1 MNRTRQLFLCC
12 ALILVSFPDLSV
24 PAQNSDELT
33 RSFSTVKARREKLA
47 QLISERDQS
56 QANGDRVA
64 VVQLS
69 NQITELYIKLCEF
82 DAALTESGRSLEIA
96 RTFVNTA
103 NEKLLVDTLN
113 LAARVHID
121 RTESPSALP
130 LATEA
135 LISSRDLAYRTGE
148 AQSHLRLA
156 EAYFELDKRDDAAAN
171 NNLALPIWQE
181 VQDKRGE
188 GLSRVMQGDLLMMA
202 NQPAEALL
210 AFKTAEAIWREVGD
224 PVELATALVDQNF
237 LAIRQGQWQNALAL
251 LNEAQI
257 LLVEKEAEPYVAAK
271 IANSFGEIY
280 EAYGQLDIAISYF
293 REAVS
298 YFRDVAH
305 DVKGTITAGI
315 KVGRIQASMGEF
327 EAARQQIEQNLAA
340 AVVTENA
347 LIIGLCHEDLGTV
360 LFRTGSYESARLEF
374 LNAISYFT
382 TSKSDRPIARANVY
396 LGETEH
402 LLGNLTGAGKAY
414 EKALRFFTTQSDYT
428 NEAALRFGLGKLALQ
443 QGRMDQAEEHLRRS
457 IDLTERLRENASSK
471 ELRSSFLAS
480 VHDRYET
487 YVEWLMTRY
496 DRDRNQQYAVQAF
509 EAAEAGRARAL
520 LDSLYGYQRE
530 LRQPSDPL
538 LLFEEEKLQ
547 KKELQLVDERDML
560 LNHGGTEKDK
570 LDVNQ
575 RLRDV
580 RAQLETL
587 EAKIRSSA
595 KFKGLLRSNP
605 LSYESIRTDIT
616 DSQTSLLS
624 YSLGT
629 GKSFAWVVTKDG
641 LDTFELSS
649 KKTIEDAANKLID
662 LIRTPAKNESERS
675 ELQTAIDQVSR
686 LVIEPVSAKLQ
697 TSRLI
702 VVADGILQYVPFQI
716 LRTSAG
722 APEPMISNFDLVAA
736 PSASALAIVRRERMH
751 RQAGSK
757 LLIGFGDAVFSAD
770 YSPQPMKSDAN
781 SSDDKSRGS
790 SRFRD
795 LPRLFNAKRELRA
808 ISDLAGNDAAFY
820 VEFDAT
826 RDKFLNIDLSDFRI
840 VHVVTHGVL
849 NDQQPELSGLVLS
862 MVDGNARPINGFV
875 SLADIYRLHAP
886 VDLVVLSACHT
897 ALGKNVRGEGLIG
910 LTRGFMYAGA
920 SGVVA
925 SLWKVDDHVT
935 AELMKRFYTNLL
947 QRGMGPAAALRAAQ
961 NEIRSHPNW
970 SAPYYWAG
978 FTFQGDYDLTIRSE
992 PPAARFRYGQL
1003 IAGVA
1008 LVCLLTAAAYW
1019 FLRYRHSRIRLSE

>member
-1 MNRTRQLFLCC
+1 LAKVFT
-12 ALILVSFPDLSV
+12 
-24 PAQNSDELT
+24 
-33 RSFSTVKARREKLA
+33 TVQARREKLA
-47 QLISERDQS
+47 QLLTERDQAHAGS
-56 QANGDRVA
+56 DRVA
-64 VVQLS
+64 DVQLS
-69 NQITELYIKLCEF
+69 NQIVELYIKLCEF
-82 DAALTESGRSLEIA
+82 DYALTESARSLAIA
-96 RTFVNTA
+96 RTLSGSG
-103 NEKLLVDTLN
+103 EGKLLVDTLT
-113 LAARVHID
+113 LAARVHIN
-121 RTESPSALP
+121 RTESASALP

-135 LISSRDLAYRTGE
+135 LARSRDLEYRDGE
-148 AQSHLRLA
+148 AQSHFRFA
-156 EAYFELDKRDDAAAN
+156 EAYFELDKRKEAVAS

-181 VQDKRGE
+181 LKDKRGE
-188 GLSRVMQGDLLMMA
+188 GLSRVMQGDLLMMD
-202 NQPAEALL
+202 NKPAEASV
-210 AFKTAEAIWREVGD
+210 AFKNAEAIWREIND
-224 PVELATALVDQNF
+224 PVELATALVEQNF
-237 LAIRQGQWQNALAL
+237 LAIREGQFQNALAS
-251 LNEAQI
+251 LNEAQN
-257 LLVEKEAEPYVAAK
+257 LLLEKEAEPYLAAK
-271 IANSFGEIY
+271 ISNSFGEIY
-280 EAYGQLDIAISYF
+280 EAYGQLDIAFSYF
-293 REAVS
+293 RESVS

-305 DVKGTITAGI
+305 DVKGTITSGI
-315 KVGRIQASMGEF
+315 KVGRIQASMGNLE
-327 EAARQQIEQNLAA
+327 EAQQQIEQDLAA
-340 AVVTENA
+340 AVATDNA
-347 LIIGLCHEDLGTV
+347 LTIGLCHEALGNV
-360 LFRTGSYESARLEF
+360 LFRAGSYEAARLEF
-374 LNAISYFT
+374 LKAISYFT
-382 TSKSDRPIARANVY
+382 LSKSDRPIARSNVY
-396 LGETEH
+396 LGETDH
-402 LLGNLTGAGKAY
+402 LLGDLAAAGNAY
-414 EKALRFFTTQSDYT
+414 EKALSYFTAHSDYT

-443 QGRMDQAEEHLRRS
+443 QGRMGQVEEHLRRS

-471 ELRSSFLAS
+471 DLRSSFLAS

-487 YVEWLMTRY
+487 YVEWLMMRY
-496 DRDRNQQYAVQAF
+496 DRGRNQQYAVQAF
-509 EAAEAGRARAL
+509 EAAEAGRARSL
-520 LDSLYGYQRE
+520 LDLLYGYQRE

-538 LLFEEEKLQ
+538 LVLEEEKLQ
-547 KKELQLVDERDML
+547 NKEQQLVDERDLL
-560 LNHGGTEKDK
+560 LNSSGTEKDR
-570 LDVNQ
+570 LDVDQ

-580 RAQLETL
+580 RAQIETL
-587 EAKIRSSA
+587 EAKIKSST
-595 KFKGLLRSNP
+595 KFNDLLRSAP
-605 LSYESIRTDIT
+605 LSYESIRRDIT

-624 YSLGT
+624 YSLGSE
-629 GKSFAWVVTKDG
+629 KSFAWVVTKDG
-641 LDTFELSS
+641 LNTFELSG

-702 VVADGILQYVPFQI
+702 LVADGILQYVPFQI
-716 LRTSAG
+716 LRTSADTN
-722 APEPMISNFDLVAA
+722 EPMISRFDIVAA
-736 PSASALAIVRRERMH
+736 PSASALAIVRRERLQ

-770 YSPQPMKSDAN
+770 YSPPPMKPDAN
-781 SSDDKSRGS
+781 SSDDKSRGR
-790 SRFRD
+790 SRFHD

-808 ISDLAGNDAAFY
+808 IGDLAGNDAAFY

-897 ALGKNVRGEGLIG
+897 ALGKNLRGEGLIG

-961 NEIRSHPNW
+961 NEIRSQSNW

-978 FTFQGDYDLTIRSE
+978 FTFQGDYDLTIRSA

-1008 LVCLLTAAAYW
+1008 LGCLLTAAAYW
-1019 FLRYRHSRIRLSE
+1019 FLRYRHSTIRLSK